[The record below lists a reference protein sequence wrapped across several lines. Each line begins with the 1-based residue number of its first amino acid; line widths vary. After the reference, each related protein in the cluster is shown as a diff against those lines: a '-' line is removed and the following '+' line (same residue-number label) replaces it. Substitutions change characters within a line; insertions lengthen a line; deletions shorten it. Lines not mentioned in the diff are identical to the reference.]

1 MQPSRL
7 ICSHTITRCCFM
19 CQEHAPAQAGSAY
32 AERASG
38 FLGACLPRGGALGVP
53 PPGGAAAY
61 GGLVGGAPLA
71 RLEAEGLAWVPAWG
85 NALAGLCFA
94 LCLVLNE
101 QLMQVL
107 GRPASMPIKSVR
119 VG

>member
-1 MQPSRL
+1 MQV
-7 ICSHTITRCCFM
+7 
-19 CQEHAPAQAGSAY
+19 GSAY

-38 FLGACLPRGGALGVP
+38 FLGACLPYGGALGVP

-101 QLMQVL
+101 QLAQVCRAPCL
-107 GRPASMPIKSVR
+107 VEILSLYMSVLA
-119 VG
+119 